1 MTDCDATT
9 ERITIGGRTAT
20 ESEKRNGGFKE
31 KRLTLLAPGGG
42 TVEAPVFRFGAESAL
57 AILDSNRRSGT
68 WGAYAS

>member
-31 KRLTLLAPGGG
+31 KRRTLLAPGGG

-57 AILDSNRRSGT
+57 AIWTVIVVPERTVHTRG
-68 WGAYAS
+68 